1 MHTRMAAASIPG
13 SELIGP
19 SSRGEPACLPAHL
32 RWHFVTFSQ
41 QSVWGQIDHLHSGGD
56 PMRRASHS
64 HLPRLKRAKPQ
75 EKHQGMAAHFRVPLG
90 AGAAIIA
97 FPGKFIAQRCG
108 DTQEG
113 GEGMVPIT
121 WEDGWVLGTGLGPR
135 ECN

>member
-1 MHTRMAAASIPG
+1 MA
-13 SELIGP
+13 E
-19 SSRGEPACLPAHL
+19 
-32 RWHFVTFSQ
+32 
-41 QSVWGQIDHLHSGGD
+41 
-56 PMRRASHS
+56 
-64 HLPRLKRAKPQ
+64 
-75 EKHQGMAAHFRVPLG
+75 HFRVPLG

-97 FPGKFIAQRCG
+97 FPSKFIAQRRG